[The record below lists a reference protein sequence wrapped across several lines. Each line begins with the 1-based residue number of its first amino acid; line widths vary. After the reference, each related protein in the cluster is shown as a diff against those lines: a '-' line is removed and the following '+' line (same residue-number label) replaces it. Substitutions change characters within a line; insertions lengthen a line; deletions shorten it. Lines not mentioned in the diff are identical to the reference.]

1 MSRLTIRPFDQAE
14 LEAEFRQKIEA
25 IRDWINSIDGS
36 VSTELVAN
44 LIGRRRSWI
53 ERRLLED
60 GNPSKIN
67 VSLVDVLALRYVLFI
82 FDESNQLRN
91 DSIFSL
97 INVSISEV

>member
-1 MSRLTIRPFDQAE
+1 MKPFDQAE